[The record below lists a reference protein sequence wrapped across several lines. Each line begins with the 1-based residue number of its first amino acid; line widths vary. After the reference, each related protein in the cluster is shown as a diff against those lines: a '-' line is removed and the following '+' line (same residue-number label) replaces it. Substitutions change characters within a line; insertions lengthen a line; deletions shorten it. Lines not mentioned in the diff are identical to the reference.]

1 MLIHTVDGAGRRIEC
16 PATMRLLDCSKCR
29 RAMAQESEFEK
40 ISKRR
45 HYAKTIMKWT
55 GFDTAT
61 GRPICHE
68 CCRGMK

>member
-1 MLIHTVDGAGRRIEC
+1 
-16 PATMRLLDCSKCR
+16 MRLLDCSKCK
-29 RAMAQESEFEK
+29 RAMAQEAEFEK